1 MISAGRTGLLSIML
15 VAFREVRMLLLLVM
29 PPWVTGA
36 RLKFD
41 IVTESRCCLAGG
53 CREGNR
59 EAESS
64 L

>member
-1 MISAGRTGLLSIML
+1 ML
-15 VAFREVRMLLLLVM
+15 VAFREVRMLLLLLM

-41 IVTESRCCLAGG
+41 IVTESSLSLAGEY
-53 CREGNR
+53 RENKRRVG
-59 EAESS
+59 SC

>member
-1 MISAGRTGLLSIML
+1 ML